1 MCCGGVLP
9 IKKKFQGVTTASAVH
24 PAEENRRRRAARR
37 ASEAETGGRRT
48 VRIELSLRSVFA
60 IVAVVLGLWLLARL
74 WQVLLVLAVAAVLA
88 GTLKPLLV
96 GLEARSFP
104 RPLAIGGTL
113 LLLVLPLAGLGTL
126 VGPQLG
132 SQVREVVVAAPALQ
146 GRLAGVLAGQPF
158 LAPLADTIQ
167 GFTVDRAAG
176 SLADEAL
183 PLAGQ
188 AAEAVLLGL
197 VAIVLAFYLLADRE
211 RMAGTLYA
219 LLPRSFHVRTARVLL
234 DLETVVGGYVR
245 GQAVTSVLIALY
257 VFAVLTVAGTPNALA
272 LAVLAAL
279 ADLIPFVGGVLAL
292 TPAVLAT
299 LGLGVGK
306 ATAVGVAIL
315 LYLWFESQLLVPH
328 VYGRT
333 LRLSPVTVTVALLA
347 GGELLGIVGALLA
360 LPLAAAVRVLIV
372 DLRVDLPGEQPD
384 EGPERAAE
392 ERAETA
398 YAACTAGAPAG
409 EAAVVAARLAEE
421 LHARDEAT
429 PRRAKEGAT

>member
-1 MCCGGVLP
+1 MCCGGVLQ
-9 IKKKFQGVTTASAVH
+9 IKKKFQGGTTAGAVH

-88 GTLKPLLV
+88 GTL
-96 GLEARSFP
+96 
-104 RPLAIGGTL
+104 
-113 LLLVLPLAGLGTL
+113 
-126 VGPQLG
+126 
-132 SQVREVVVAAPALQ
+132 
-146 GRLAGVLAGQPF
+146 
-158 LAPLADTIQ
+158 
-167 GFTVDRAAG
+167 
-176 SLADEAL
+176 
-183 PLAGQ
+183 
-188 AAEAVLLGL
+188 
-197 VAIVLAFYLLADRE
+197 
-211 RMAGTLYA
+211 YA

-245 GQAVTSVLIALY
+245 GQAITSVLIALY

-299 LGLGVGK
+299 LGLGAGK

-398 YAACTAGAPAG
+398 YAARTAGAPAG
-409 EAAVVAARLAEE
+409 EAAAVAARLAEE

>member
-1 MCCGGVLP
+1 MWCGGVLP
-9 IKKKFQGVTTASAVH
+9 IKKDFQGVTTAGAVG
-24 PAEENRRRRAARR
+24 PAEEDGRRRAAWR

-48 VRIELSLRSVFA
+48 VRIELSLRSVLA

-74 WQVLLVLAVAAVLA
+74 WQVLLVFAVAAVLA

-96 GLEARSFP
+96 GLEARGFP

-132 SQVREVVVAAPALQ
+132 SQVREVVVAAPTLQ
-146 GRLAGVLAGQPF
+146 ERLAGFLAGQPF
-158 LAPLADTIQ
+158 LAPLAEAIQ

-219 LLPRSFHVRTARVLL
+219 LLPRRFHVRTARVLL

-245 GQAVTSVLIALY
+245 GQAI
-257 VFAVLTVAGTPNALA
+257 TPSR
-272 LAVLAAL
+272 
-279 ADLIPFVGGVLAL
+279 P
-292 TPAVLAT
+292 
-299 LGLGVGK
+299 
-306 ATAVGVAIL
+306 
-315 LYLWFESQLLVPH
+315 S
-328 VYGRT
+328 
-333 LRLSPVTVTVALLA
+333 
-347 GGELLGIVGALLA
+347 
-360 LPLAAAVRVLIV
+360 
-372 DLRVDLPGEQPD
+372 
-384 EGPERAAE
+384 
-392 ERAETA
+392 
-398 YAACTAGAPAG
+398 
-409 EAAVVAARLAEE
+409 
-421 LHARDEAT
+421 
-429 PRRAKEGAT
+429 